1 MNRKD
6 NLAELVARGGVYHG
20 VTGSYPSTVLTNVI
34 NLLPAFPS
42 FKAETLL
49 QAVLE
54 REALMPT
61 GIGRG
66 VALPHP
72 RTPLLKETDSPFVA
86 INFPAEPLD
95 WNTPDGSKVHTI
107 FLIVSI
113 SSKQHLNVLSRIN
126 FLCQQEYFR
135 TLIKSQAPKE
145 TIITAI
151 REAEASW
158 AG

>member
-1 MNRKD
+1 MSKD
-6 NLAELVARGGVYHG
+6 SLAGLVARGGVYHG
-20 VTGSYPSTVLTNVI
+20 LTGSYPSEILSNVI

-42 FKAETLL
+42 FMPEALL
-49 QAVLE
+49 QAVME
-54 REALMPT
+54 REAIMPT

-66 VALPHP
+66 IALPHP

-86 INFPAEPLD
+86 INFPAEPID

-126 FLCQQEYFR
+126 FLCQQEYFQS
-135 TLIKSQAPKE
+135 LIKSQARKE
-145 TIITAI
+145 EIITAI
-151 REAEASW
+151 RETEASW